1 MKKLLA
7 ILVACLMPICLIAG
21 SGDVNGDGNVNKAY
35 VDLIVD
41 FIMGKASVAKE
52 AVDVNNDG
60 MVNAA
65 DIVEFVKVE
74 NEDVNDL
81 PEVLVST
88 EDIGDWSEMRICKD
102 GTFML
107 SKDANNV
114 LSEVNLLCPN
124 DSQGMIF
131 SSIKINADGYPVD
144 VVIENIRLL
153 FTWADDKNFD
163 VTIFDSDGNIYK
175 YENLILQETETYP
188 ARTRVPAVGQK
199 PVIARVGGALN
210 VVSGLVSAGV
220 GTAMVITS
228 GILEIGTAG
237 SSTPI
242 SVPGAVI
249 GTLTFSDGVLDIR
262 TGLLNAISNDY
273 YETNNPLL
281 SKAREEMIKKCVVPR
296 IPDRYF
302 AYLVD
307 DKHQSLY
314 NKIGLAN
321 LGLGIV
327 SGLLSDIRPAYTS
340 DDLRKDIMDNVYTG
354 LYKDVTYNS
363 VTLRGYVSPYILSDP
378 NGAFDT
384 EYGILVYSDDND
396 RQHKG
401 ISNGNG
407 GMIEY
412 SFDKLKHGTTYYY
425 RTYYN
430 DKTHSIG
437 YLSDIKSFQTK
448 QYSLPTITDF
458 KVTKSQYSKG
468 AFTNDG
474 KLYDYCFNASVTISY
489 PLADRVNVEEWGYVY
504 KDPNGK
510 TKKISISTTN
520 SEFVDNRYVYYR
532 NQSVSTACLY
542 PYIKFNG
549 MDELIYGDHTEYDLV
564 YAYKSCPD
572 SNHPHW
578 IDLGLPSGT
587 LWRCC
592 NEGASTPE
600 EFGGYYEFGQV
611 SSAPSAHQVYELMD
625 NTPSSPI
632 KQNGVKGR
640 KFTGSNGGAIF
651 LPGAGRCVDGEF
663 SGDDSGH
670 YWSSARSGYYSF
682 GGIYFYSSSADWSDG
697 SRSYGLSL
705 RPVR

>member
-1 MKKLLA
+1 MKK
-7 ILVACLMPICLIAG
+7 IIVFLVLYLMPICLIAG
-21 SGDVNGDGNVNKAY
+21 SGDRNVNKAY
-35 VDLIVD
+35 IDAIVN
-41 FIMGKASVAKE
+41 FIMGKTSVSKDIAD
-52 AVDVNNDG
+52 ANQDG
-60 MVNAA
+60 KVNAA
-65 DIVEFVKVE
+65 DIVEAY
-74 NEDVNDL
+74 NIINRDNNDL
-81 PEVLVST
+81 PDVLVVT
-88 EDIGDWSEMRICKD
+88 EDIEDWSEMRICKD

-107 SKDANNV
+107 SK
-114 LSEVNLLCPN
+114 SVNDLLNEIDILCP
-124 DSQGMIF
+124 DESQGLVFSRIIF
-131 SSIKINADGYPVD
+131 DDNGYPID
-144 VVIENIRLL
+144 MALENIRLL
-153 FTWADDKNFD
+153 FDWKDDKCFD
-163 VTIFDSDGNIYK
+163 VTLFDSEGNIYK
-175 YENLILQETETYP
+175 YESLNLQESEISLS
-188 ARTRVPAVGQK
+188 RTRVPRVDDQK

-210 VVSGLVSAGV
+210 VLSGAISIGAGV
-220 GTAMVITS
+220 FMVSTS

-237 SSTPI
+237 SSTLI
-242 SVPGAVI
+242 SVPGAII
-249 GTLTFSDGVLDIR
+249 GGLSIRDGVVDIR
-262 TGLLNAISNDY
+262 TGLYNAFSNDY
-273 YETNNPLL
+273 YEGENPLGHQV
-281 SKAREEMIKKCVVPR
+281 RDEMIRRCVVPR
-296 IPDRYF
+296 VPDRYF
-302 AYLVD
+302 AYIVD
-307 DKHQSLY
+307 DKNQQLY
-314 NKIGLAN
+314 SRIGWAN
-321 LGLGIV
+321 LGLGLIAGNM
-327 SGLLSDIRPAYTS
+327 SNIRPAYTS
-340 DDLRKDIMDNVYTG
+340 NDLRRDIMANVYTG
-354 LYKDVTYNS
+354 IYKDVTYNS
-363 VTLRGYVSPYILSDP
+363 VTLRGYVNPYILSDP
-378 NGAFDT
+378 KGAFDT
-384 EYGILVYSDDND
+384 EYGILVYSNDND
-396 RQHKG
+396 RQHKN
-401 ISNGNG
+401 ITNGNG
-407 GMIEY
+407 GMIEF
-412 SFDKLKHGTTYYY
+412 SFDNLKHGTTYYY

-448 QYSLPTITDF
+448 NYNLPTITNF

-474 KLYDYCFNASVTISY
+474 KSYDYCFNASVTISY

-549 MDELIYGDHTEYDLV
+549 MDELIYGDHTEYDLI

-632 KQNGVKGR
+632 IQNGVKGR

-682 GGIYFYSSSADWSDG
+682 GGIYFYSIGADWSDG